1 MTLHELRLAVGDR
14 VFFKILKRWAQ
25 KREGDNVTTDE
36 FIALAEKVSG
46 EELDELFETWLFT
59 PGPPARSFLA
69 SRSARRRLRTS
80 ASAAAGAIRLRPHG
94 RLRR

>member
-1 MTLHELRLAVGDR
+1 VGDR

-36 FIALAEKVSG
+36 FIALAEKASG

-59 PGPPARSFLA
+59 PGRPELSEPLGAEA
-69 SRSARRRLRTS
+69 ARTS
-80 ASAAAGAIRLRPHG
+80 AAAAAGAIRLRPHG